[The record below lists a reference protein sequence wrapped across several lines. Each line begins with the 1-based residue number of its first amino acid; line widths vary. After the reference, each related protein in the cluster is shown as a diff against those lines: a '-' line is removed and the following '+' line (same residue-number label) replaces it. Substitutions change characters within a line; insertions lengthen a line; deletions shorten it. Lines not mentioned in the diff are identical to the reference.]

1 MEEAPHSEGSDAPEG
16 QERPVDD
23 GRLRTAPFVARV
35 AAGAWLRGAWW
46 TIDSSRRAVT
56 RLSRAATSGE
66 SPADLLRDARTE
78 LRDQARRILGVTEL
92 EERLRPDRR
101 EDGRGK
107 PLREQGADLLFRSA
121 DVDAKEGTH
130 PAYERILSQ
139 LTPDEARVLRL
150 LATAGARAAV
160 DVRTWRP
167 LGIGDELVAA
177 GLTMISAEAGCRH
190 PDQMPAYLNNLYRLG
205 LIWFSREPID
215 DLGRYQVLEAQPDAQ
230 EAMARAGRARSV
242 RRSIRL
248 TPFGAD
254 FCETCLPLETS
265 EFEAAGIRDPVA
277 EEPSTTPD
285 G

>member
-1 MEEAPHSEGSDAPEG
+1 MEEAPHSNGSEPREG
-16 QERPVDD
+16 QDRPRDE
-23 GRLRTAPFVARV
+23 GLRHTAPFVARV
-35 AAGAWLRGAWW
+35 AAGAWLRGAGW
-46 TIDSSRRAVT
+46 TIDSWRRALT
-56 RLSRAATSGE
+56 RLSRAARSGE
-66 SPADLLRDARTE
+66 SPADLLRDARRE
-78 LRDQARRILGVTEL
+78 LREQLRQILGVSEL
-92 EERLRPDRR
+92 EDRLRPDRR
-101 EDGRGK
+101 EDGGR

-121 DVDAKEGTH
+121 DVDAEEEMH

-150 LATAGARAAV
+150 LATKGARPAI

-167 LGIGDELVAA
+167 LGVGDELVAE

-190 PDQMPAYLNNLYRLG
+190 PDRVPAYLNNLYRLG
-205 LIWFSREPID
+205 LVWFSREPID

-265 EFEAAGIRDPVA
+265 EFEAVGLHDPVA
-277 EEPSTTPD
+277 EEPGTAPD
-285 G
+285 A

>member
-1 MEEAPHSEGSDAPEG
+1 MEEAPHSEGSEPRESHD
-16 QERPVDD
+16 RPRDD
-23 GRLRTAPFVARV
+23 GLLRTAPFVARV
-35 AAGAWLRGAWW
+35 AAGAWLRGAEW
-46 TIDSSRRAVT
+46 TIDSSRRAMT

-66 SPADLLRDARTE
+66 SPADLLRDARRE
-78 LRDQARRILGVTEL
+78 LREQARRILGVTDL
-92 EERLRPDRR
+92 EQRLRPDRR
-101 EDGRGK
+101 ADGGGK

-121 DVDAKEGTH
+121 DVDAKEETH

-150 LATAGARAAV
+150 LATAGPRPAI

-167 LGIGDELVAA
+167 LGIGDELVAP

-205 LIWFSREPID
+205 LVWFSREPVE
-215 DLGRYQVLEAQPDAQ
+215 DLRGYQVLEAQPDAQ

-242 RRSIRL
+242 RRSIGL

-277 EEPSTTPD
+277 EEPGTAPD
-285 G
+285 V